1 MKVQFQIAI
10 YLLFLTSCV
19 VSATQRPGHQIISK
33 GILNQ
38 VKDTVKVHPFFSY
51 SNSFEDNQ
59 QFKNFAA
66 DNKRK
71 INDSIQFIEELG
83 GFLSAQNFK
92 YKLVSDSLNSFLIDS
107 IVSRLSDWNQVE
119 LSSLFYSNINSQD
132 PILIV
137 YANFN
142 VNQNLGYSTLG
153 PSGQT
158 KAQYQITS
166 RALII
171 KDNVVMYH
179 RSNFLNSLFK
189 EKVFYRKSI
198 SRILSDAF
206 KKKG

>member
-1 MKVQFQIAI
+1 MKVQFQIII
-10 YLLFLTSCV
+10 YLIFLTSCV

-38 VKDTVKVHPFFSY
+38 VKDTVKVLPLFSY

-71 INDSIQFIEELG
+71 INDSIQFIKELSD
-83 GFLSAQNFK
+83 FLSEQNFK
-92 YKLVSDSLNSFLIDS
+92 YKLATNSLSNFLIDS
-107 IVSRLSDWNQVE
+107 IVGRLTEGNQVE
-119 LSSLFYSNINSQD
+119 LSSQFYSNVNGHS

-153 PSGQT
+153 PAGQT
-158 KAQYQITS
+158 TAQYQITS

-171 KDNVVMYH
+171 KDSVVMYH